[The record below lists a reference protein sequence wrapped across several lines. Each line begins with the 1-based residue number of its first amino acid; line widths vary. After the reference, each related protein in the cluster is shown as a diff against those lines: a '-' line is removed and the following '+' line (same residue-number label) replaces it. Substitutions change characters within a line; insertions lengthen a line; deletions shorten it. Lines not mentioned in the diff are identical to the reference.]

1 VRVES
6 RRCRRRPSGGVAG
19 IRERSS
25 RIEMDVYCV
34 VCTKTKKTSS
44 CRVIATGVLLELFK
58 AVLHLSLFPHLS
70 QHVFTRNETNA
81 QRRLKTDERIMDRKA
96 FVLANA

>member
-1 VRVES
+1 
-6 RRCRRRPSGGVAG
+6 VAG

-58 AVLHLSLFPHLS
+58 AVLHLSLFPISLNTYSH
-70 QHVFTRNETNA
+70 ETKPMH
-81 QRRLKTDERIMDRKA
+81 RGG
-96 FVLANA
+96 